1 MKAYIVDGVRTP
13 IGRYNGALSHIRPDD
28 LAASAIR
35 ALASRHSE
43 IDSDQYEEVVLGAA
57 NQSGEDNRNVARMA
71 LLLSGLDQS
80 IPAVTVNRLC
90 GSGADAIAYGMRS
103 IKARDNDLVI
113 VGGVESMSRAPYVMG
128 KADSPL
134 ARDQRLYDTT
144 LGWRFVNKALEAT
157 YGCETMG
164 ETAENVATDYS
175 ITREEQDQ
183 YALSS
188 QEKAAKAIANSRF
201 NLEIGVEVLGR
212 SGNKV
217 EVDEHPR
224 ATTLEKLS
232 SLKPAFKA
240 NGSVTAGNSS
250 GINDGAV
257 AIILASEVAVERY
270 GLNPIAEVV
279 SCATVG
285 VPPRTMGIGPLFA
298 TKRLLERQGLT
309 ISDIDLIE
317 INEAFA
323 SQVIASLRGLGV
335 NPHSEIVNR
344 NGGAIAL
351 GHPLGMS
358 GARLALSLSHEMAI
372 TNSNLGVATMC
383 IGVGQGISL
392 LLRKPQ

>member
-188 QEKAAKAIANSRF
+188 QEKAAKAIANGRF

-224 ATTLEKLS
+224 ATTLEKLA

>member
-224 ATTLEKLS
+224 ATTLEKLA

>member
-1 MKAYIVDGVRTP
+1 VKAYIVDGVRTP

-28 LAASAIR
+28 LAASAIS
-35 ALASRHSE
+35 ALARRHGD
-43 IDSDQYEEVVLGAA
+43 IDGDQYEEVILGAA

-90 GSGADAIAYGMRS
+90 GSGADAIAYGVRS

-175 ITREEQDQ
+175 VTREEQDQ

-188 QEKAAKAIANSRF
+188 QEKAAKAIANGRF

-224 ATTLEKLS
+224 ATTLEKLA

-240 NGSVTAGNSS
+240 GGSVTAGNSS

-257 AIILASEVAVERY
+257 AILLASEMAVERY

-309 ISDIDLIE
+309 IADIDLIE

-323 SQVIASLRGLGV
+323 SQVIASLRALGV

-372 TNSNLGVATMC
+372 TDSNLGVATMC

-392 LLRKPQ
+392 LLRKPL

>member
-13 IGRYNGALSHIRPDD
+13 IGRFNGALAHIRPDD
-28 LAASAIR
+28 LAASAIS
-35 ALASRHSE
+35 ALAHRHSE
-43 IDSDQYEEVVLGAA
+43 IPSDAYEEVVLGAA

-71 LLLSGLDQS
+71 LLLSGLDQK

-144 LGWRFVNKALEAT
+144 LGWRFINKALEAT

-164 ETAENVATDYS
+164 ETAENVANDYS
-175 ITREEQDQ
+175 VSRQEQDLF
-183 YALSS
+183 ALSS
-188 QEKAAKAIANSRF
+188 QEKAAKAISNGRF
-201 NLEIGVEVLGR
+201 NLEIGVEVLDR
-212 SGNKV
+212 SGNPV

-224 ATTLEKLS
+224 STTLEKLA
-232 SLKPAFKA
+232 SLKPAFKQG
-240 NGSVTAGNSS
+240 GSVTAGNSS

-257 AIILASEVAVERY
+257 AILLASEEAVERY
-270 GLNPIAEVV
+270 GLTPLAEVV
-279 SCATVG
+279 SCVTVG

-298 TKRLLERQGLT
+298 TQRLLERQGLS
-309 ISDIDLIE
+309 ISQIDLIE

-323 SQVIASLRGLGV
+323 SQVIASLKGLGV
-335 NPHSEIVNR
+335 DPHSEIVNR

-372 TNSNLGVATMC
+372 TNSTLGVATMC

-392 LLRKPQ
+392 LLRKP

>member
-28 LAASAIR
+28 LAASAIS
-35 ALASRHSE
+35 ALARRHGD
-43 IDSDQYEEVVLGAA
+43 IDGDQYEEVILGAA

-90 GSGADAIAYGMRS
+90 GSGADAIAYGVRS

-175 ITREEQDQ
+175 VTREEQDQ

-188 QEKAAKAIANSRF
+188 QEKAAKAIANGRF

-224 ATTLEKLS
+224 ATTLEKLA

-240 NGSVTAGNSS
+240 GGSVTAGNSS

-257 AIILASEVAVERY
+257 AILLASEMAVERY

-309 ISDIDLIE
+309 IADIDLIE

-323 SQVIASLRGLGV
+323 SQVIASLRALGV
-335 NPHSEIVNR
+335 NPHSDIVNR

-372 TNSNLGVATMC
+372 TDSNLGVATMC

-392 LLRKPQ
+392 LLRKPL

>member
-188 QEKAAKAIANSRF
+188 QEKAAKAIANGRF

>member
-13 IGRYNGALSHIRPDD
+13 IGRYNGALSNIRPDD

-175 ITREEQDQ
+175 VTREEQDQ

-188 QEKAAKAIANSRF
+188 QDKAAKAIANGRF
-201 NLEIGVEVLGR
+201 NLEIGVEVFDR

-217 EVDEHPR
+217 EVDEHP
-224 ATTLEKLS
+224 S
-232 SLKPAFKA
+232 
-240 NGSVTAGNSS
+240 
-250 GINDGAV
+250 
-257 AIILASEVAVERY
+257 
-270 GLNPIAEVV
+270 
-279 SCATVG
+279 
-285 VPPRTMGIGPLFA
+285 
-298 TKRLLERQGLT
+298 
-309 ISDIDLIE
+309 
-317 INEAFA
+317 
-323 SQVIASLRGLGV
+323 
-335 NPHSEIVNR
+335 
-344 NGGAIAL
+344 
-351 GHPLGMS
+351 
-358 GARLALSLSHEMAI
+358 
-372 TNSNLGVATMC
+372 
-383 IGVGQGISL
+383 
-392 LLRKPQ
+392 

>member
-13 IGRYNGALSHIRPDD
+13 IGRFNGALAHIRPDD
-28 LAASAIR
+28 IAAAALNALTKRHSAIP
-35 ALASRHSE
+35 
-43 IDSDQYEEVVLGAA
+43 SDAYEEVILGAA

-71 LLLSGLDQS
+71 VLLSGLDHR
-80 IPAVTVNRLC
+80 IPGVTINRLC

-113 VGGVESMSRAPYVMG
+113 AGGVESMSRAPYVMG
-128 KADSPL
+128 KAESPL
-134 ARDQRLYDTT
+134 SRDQRLYDTT
-144 LGWRFVNKALEAT
+144 LGWRFINRALEAT

-175 ITREEQDQ
+175 VSREEQDLF
-183 YALSS
+183 ALSS
-188 QEKAAKAIANSRF
+188 QEKAAKAIANGRF
-201 NLEIGVEVLGR
+201 NLEIGVEVKDRG
-212 SGNKV
+212 GNFV

-224 ATTLEKLS
+224 ATTLEKLAT
-232 SLKPAFKA
+232 LKPAFKA
-240 NGSVTAGNSS
+240 GGSVTAGNSS
-250 GINDGAV
+250 GINDGAAAV
-257 AIILASEVAVERY
+257 LLASEVAVEKY
-270 GLNPIAEVV
+270 GLTPLAEVV

-298 TKRLLERQGLT
+298 TQKLLDNQGLT
-309 ISDIDLIE
+309 TSQVDLIE

-323 SQVIASLRGLGV
+323 SQVIASLRGLGID
-335 NPHSEIVNR
+335 PHSEIVNR

-358 GARLALSLSHEMAI
+358 GARLALTLSHEMAI
-372 TNSNLGVATMC
+372 TNANLAVATMC

-392 LLRKPQ
+392 LLRKP

>member
-175 ITREEQDQ
+175 VTREEQDQ

-188 QEKAAKAIANSRF
+188 QEKAAKAIANGRF
-201 NLEIGVEVLGR
+201 NLEIGVEVFDR

-224 ATTLEKLS
+224 ATTLEKLA

-240 NGSVTAGNSS
+240 GGSVTAGNSS

-309 ISDIDLIE
+309 ISNIDLIE

-372 TNSNLGVATMC
+372 TNSNFGVATMC

>member
-57 NQSGEDNRNVARMA
+57 NKSGEDNRNVARMA

-188 QEKAAKAIANSRF
+188 QEKAAKAIANGRF

-224 ATTLEKLS
+224 ATTLEKLA

>member
-28 LAASAIR
+28 LAAKAI
-35 ALASRHSE
+35 ASLAARHSE
-43 IDSDQYEEVVLGAA
+43 IPSDHYEEVVLGAA

-71 LLLSGLDQS
+71 LLLSGLDHS

-128 KADSPL
+128 KAETVLS
-134 ARDQRLYDTT
+134 REQRLYDTT
-144 LGWRFVNKALEAT
+144 LGWRFINKALEAT
-157 YGCETMG
+157 YGCDTMG
-164 ETAENVATDYS
+164 ETAENVAADYNV
-175 ITREEQDQ
+175 TRQEQDLF
-183 YALSS
+183 ALSS
-188 QEKAAKAIANSRF
+188 QEKAAKAIANGRF
-201 NLEIGVEVLGR
+201 NLEIGVELEDR
-212 SGNKV
+212 SGNPI

-224 ATTLEKLS
+224 ATTLEKLAK
-232 SLKPAFKA
+232 LKPAFRDG
-240 NGSVTAGNSS
+240 GSVTAGNSS

-257 AIILASEVAVERY
+257 AILLASEVAVERY
-270 GLNPIAEVV
+270 GLTPIAEVV
-279 SCATVG
+279 SCATAG
-285 VPPRTMGIGPLFA
+285 VEPRTMGIGPLYA
-298 TKRLLERQGLT
+298 TKRLLERQE
-309 ISDIDLIE
+309 ISINQIDLIE

-323 SQVIASLRGLGV
+323 SQVIASLRGLGID
-335 NPHSEIVNR
+335 PHSDIVNR

-358 GARLALSLSHEMAI
+358 GARLALTLSHEMRKTDA
-372 TNSNLGVATMC
+372 NLGVATMC

-392 LLRKPQ
+392 LLRKP